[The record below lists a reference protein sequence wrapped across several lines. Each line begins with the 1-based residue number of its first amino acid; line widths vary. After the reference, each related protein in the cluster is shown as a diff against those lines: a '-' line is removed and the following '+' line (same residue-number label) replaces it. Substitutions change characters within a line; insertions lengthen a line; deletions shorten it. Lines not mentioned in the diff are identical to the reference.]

1 MKIKQGFVLKNI
13 AGSRVAV
20 PMGENLVNLQL
31 MLTLNETG
39 AFLWDTLQNDC
50 TMDELVS
57 AMTKE
62 YDIDAETARQ
72 DAEDF
77 VQLLKEHQILDEA

>member
-39 AFLWDTLQNDC
+39 AFLWDTLQTDC
-50 TMDELVS
+50 TMDDLVN

-62 YDIDAETARQ
+62 YDIDAETARA
-72 DAEDF
+72 DATDF